1 MAIALRGTLNMDYS
15 FDWSVVSNHQTLL
28 VLLNGLKFTLLVS
41 GSALVIGSIIGMA
54 AALARHANRAPFSQI
69 AYVYID
75 LFRTTPPLV
84 QLIWIYYVAPLLL
97 GINVTAVV
105 AGVVAL
111 SLNAGAFLAEV
122 FRSGIQSV
130 ERGQHDATTV
140 LGLTRAQTYRH
151 VILPQA
157 MRRVLP
163 AITSIFMSLL
173 KDSALLSV
181 IGVTELTYGV
191 QGEVAQTFRP
201 FELYSA
207 LAAVYLCLTY
217 PFSILASILER
228 RHKES

>member
-1 MAIALRGTLNMDYS
+1 MNYV
-15 FDWSVVSNHQTLL
+15 FDWSVVLNHQTFL
-28 VLLNGLKFTLLVS
+28 VFLNGLKLTLIVS
-41 GSALVIGSIIGMA
+41 GSALVFGSIIGLA
-54 AALARHANRAPFSQI
+54 AALARHANRAPLSQI
-69 AYVYID
+69 AYFYID
-75 LFRTTPPLV
+75 IFRTTPPLV

-97 GINVTAVV
+97 GIDVTAVV
-105 AGVVAL
+105 AGIAAL
-111 SLNAGAFLAEV
+111 SLNSGAFLAEA

-140 LGLTRAQTYRH
+140 LGLTRVQTYRH

-163 AITSIFMSLL
+163 AVTSIFMSLL

-207 LAAVYLCLTY
+207 LAVAYLCLTY
-217 PFSILASILER
+217 PFSLIASMLER
-228 RHKES
+228 RHRES